1 MFNFHAKVKNYW
13 LCTTYYCKYR
23 YLCSMKRLLSIL
35 LLLILLLSGAE
46 PTSAQRWRPL
56 RGVRSVYWQVDSRG
70 DSTMCVHLTEVR
82 VFKRGRDLKS
92 YQRMV
97 RAVKKVYPL
106 AEEAARRMENL
117 DEELARMGKKKDK
130 KAYTEAIEEALKEEI
145 TPMLWKMTRYEGKI
159 LLKLIDRETHHT
171 AFNIIKEFR
180 SGVTATF
187 YQVLAQMFGNNLKLH
202 YDPDG
207 EDEMLEYIVKQYR
220 AGTL

>member
-1 MFNFHAKVKNYW
+1 
-13 LCTTYYCKYR
+13 
-23 YLCSMKRLLSIL
+23 MKRLLSIL
-35 LLLILLLSGAE
+35 FLLILLLSGVDTA
-46 PTSAQRWRPL
+46 TAQRWRPL

-70 DSTMCVHLTEVR
+70 DSTMCVHLSEVR
-82 VFKRGRDLKS
+82 IFKRGRDLKS

-106 AEEAARRMENL
+106 AQEAALRMENL
-117 DEELARMGKKKDK
+117 DAELARLGKKKDK
-130 KAYTEAIEEALKEEI
+130 KAYTEAIEEALKEEL

-159 LLKLIDRETHHT
+159 LLKLLDRETHHT

-180 SGVTATF
+180 SGTTATF
-187 YQVLAQMFGNNLKLH
+187 YQLIAQMFGNNLKLH

>member
-1 MFNFHAKVKNYW
+1 
-13 LCTTYYCKYR
+13 
-23 YLCSMKRLLSIL
+23 MKRLLPIL
-35 LLLILLLSGAE
+35 FILAFLLAGVDIAD
-46 PTSAQRWRPL
+46 AQRWRPL
-56 RGVRSVYWQVDSRG
+56 RGVRSVYWEVDSRG
-70 DSTMCVHLTEVR
+70 DSTMCVHLSEVR
-82 VFKRGRDLKS
+82 IFKRGRDLKS

-106 AEEAARRMENL
+106 ALEAAERMEDL
-117 DEELARMGKKKDK
+117 DNELARIGKKRDK

-187 YQVLAQMFGNNLKLH
+187 YQLLAQMFGNNLKLH

>member
-1 MFNFHAKVKNYW
+1 
-13 LCTTYYCKYR
+13 
-23 YLCSMKRLLSIL
+23 MKRLLSIL
-35 LLLILLLSGAE
+35 LLLTLLISGVGSA
-46 PTSAQRWRPL
+46 TAQRWRPL

-70 DSTMCVHLTEVR
+70 DSTMCVHLSEVR
-82 VFKRGRDLKS
+82 IFKRGRDLKS

-117 DEELARMGKKKDK
+117 DAELARLGKKKDK
-130 KAYTEAIEEALKEEI
+130 KAYTEAIEEALKEEL
-145 TPMLWKMTRYEGKI
+145 TPVLWKMTRYEGKI

-171 AFNIIKEFR
+171 AFSIIKEFR

-202 YDPDG
+202 YDPEG
-207 EDEMLEYIVKQYR
+207 EDEMLEYIVRQYR

>member
-1 MFNFHAKVKNYW
+1 
-13 LCTTYYCKYR
+13 
-23 YLCSMKRLLSIL
+23 MKFLHIIL
-35 LLLILLLSGAE
+35 LVVLTIIADVE
-46 PTSAQRWRPL
+46 YTSAQRYRPI
-56 RGVRSVYWQVDSRG
+56 RGARSIYWGYDGNGERILYINLQ
-70 DSTMCVHLTEVR
+70 EVR
-82 VFKRGRDLKS
+82 IFHRKRDLRE

-202 YDPDG
+202 YDPEG

>member
-1 MFNFHAKVKNYW
+1 
-13 LCTTYYCKYR
+13 
-23 YLCSMKRLLSIL
+23 MKRLFPIL
-35 LLLILLLSGAE
+35 FILAFLLAGVDIAN
-46 PTSAQRWRPL
+46 AQRWRPL
-56 RGVRSVYWQVDSRG
+56 RGVRSVYWEVDSRG
-70 DSTMCVHLTEVR
+70 DSTMCVHLSEVR
-82 VFKRGRDLKS
+82 IFKRGRDLKS

-106 AEEAARRMENL
+106 ALEAAERMEDL
-117 DEELARMGKKKDK
+117 DNELARIGKKKDK
-130 KAYTEAIEEALKEEI
+130 KAYTEAIEETLKEEI

-187 YQVLAQMFGNNLKLH
+187 YQLLAQMFGNNLKLH